1 VFFCWPDWRPGV
13 ARKEGVRGE
22 SFERSATQDEPPF
35 GRPPHTRSSDAT
47 GRPGKYPS
55 SRTHGTFTSSPMTA
69 MSLPPASMAFRR
81 SYSCAGGRPAAKEG
95 PVVSPRP
102 KRGERRRG
110 SYGGAAKSSSSA
122 AASGEI
128 IGEEGVM
135 TFNRNTRAEKKKLK

>member
-1 VFFCWPDWRPGV
+1 M

-102 KRGERRRG
+102 NEEKED
-110 SYGGAAKSSSSA
+110 GGAMEAQQRA
-122 AASGEI
+122 AAAQQPA
-128 IGEEGVM
+128 V
-135 TFNRNTRAEKKKLK
+135 K